1 MNLTTLEQS
10 KNLKEWG
17 APQDTS
23 HYWFDVLSDDGKEK
37 GHYILREADW
47 KYDAG
52 EFGGDKA
59 IAAYDLESLIA
70 WLGDDMYSLL
80 KRGKDGVVE
89 GDSITVGSGTYWEA
103 NNGYGWKSGR
113 ADMPLEAVYALAR
126 SIHQPNN

>member
-1 MNLTTLEQS
+1 MSLTTLEQS

-59 IAAYDLESLIA
+59 IAAYDLESLIE
-70 WLGDDMYSLL
+70 WLGNDFCCLWAPMGEGGCWKAD
-80 KRGKDGVVE
+80 GKDRENVF
-89 GDSITVGSGTYWEA
+89 A
-103 NNGYGWKSGR
+103 KSWVS
-113 ADMPLEAVYALAR
+113 PLEAVYALAEYM
-126 SIHQPNN
+126 HLTTKV